1 MRLTI
6 NNKSKQEIFVAIF
19 QLLKHW
25 ASHINMH
32 FEKDKLYIQAM
43 DKSHVCLADIN
54 IKSGWFSNY
63 DCSQTN
69 KISVDSGN
77 FAILMNYALKHN
89 TVELK
94 FEPEPEPDKL
104 YINFL
109 NGLEKKNGAFD
120 HFFELNLI
128 DIEEDSL
135 GIPDVEYDVDFT
147 IESKKWVELLSE
159 LNTFGQNLNIISKEE
174 VIELNASGDGT
185 KLKVNIPVDELNEY
199 AIVEDKEL
207 NISFSLTHLCKMCSS
222 MKLCETIDIS
232 LSDEYPMALKYN
244 LGDDSQVI
252 FYIAPKISE

>member
-6 NNKSKQEIFVAIF
+6 DNKSKQEVFVAIF

-32 FEKDKLYIQAM
+32 FEKDKLYIQPM

-69 KISVDSGN
+69 KISLDSSH

-89 TVELK
+89 TIELK
-94 FEPEPEPDKL
+94 FEDEAEPDKL

-109 NGLEKKNGAFD
+109 NGQEKKNGAFD

-135 GIPDVEYDVDFT
+135 GIPEVEYDVDFT

-159 LNTFGQNLNIISKEE
+159 LNTFGQDLNIQCKQDI
-174 VIELNASGDGT
+174 IELNASGDAA

-199 AIVEDKEL
+199 AIAEGEEL
-207 NISFSLTHLCKMCSS
+207 NISFSLSHLCKMCSS
-222 MKLCETIDIS
+222 MKLGATIDIS
-232 LSDEYPMALKYN
+232 LSGEYPMALKYN

-252 FYIAPKISE
+252 FYIAPKISD